1 MKLRSVIAAVAAVAV
16 AATTTVTS
24 FAASA
29 FKGSTNMQSGM
40 FACLLSDDPNVPLFT
55 DFAPMSDFT
64 GFTLTVK
71 AVDKRD
77 VEAAIAEGAWIGGA
91 FGFNSQSTGWKQIE
105 WGLEGSS
112 AADKPY
118 LLKATDK
125 RGEFVLDYS
134 QDTPIFKSTDTYAQV
149 WIQNYAD
156 AYEFEIVSY
165 TLLNSK
171 GEDITKASEEKP
183 AETTKPADTTA
194 PAEVDE
200 PVEETVEAE
209 DTAEVEDTAE
219 YTEDTLVTYEETVDE
234 TVDVT
239 VDETVDETADET
251 GAADDTDAD
260 ASNKGNPDTG
270 VAGVAV
276 AAGVLALAGAAVVVS
291 RKRK

>member
-29 FKGSTNMQSGM
+29 FKGATNAQSGM

-71 AVDKRD
+71 AANKRD
-77 VEAAIAEGAWIGGA
+77 VESAIAEGAWIGGA

-112 AADKPY
+112 AADKDY

-125 RGEFVLDYS
+125 RGEFVLNYT

-171 GEDITKASEEKP
+171 GEDITKAASDEKP
-183 AETTKPADTTA
+183 AETTKPADTTK
-194 PAEVDE
+194 PAESDATNE
-200 PVEETVEAE
+200 PVDETVEVTVDE
-209 DTAEVEDTAE
+209 TVDDYYTSEV
-219 YTEDTLVTYEETVDE
+219 TVDE

-239 VDETVDETADET
+239 VDESADAESAEATADA
-251 GAADDTDAD
+251 GNTDASND
-260 ASNKGNPDTG
+260 SNKGNPDTG

-276 AAGVLALAGAAVVVS
+276 AAGVVALAGAAVVVS